1 MHIEYAADAL
11 IRLEAIKVNTPAA
24 VVAAYI
30 TEREMLALASTL
42 GGVTADIAAT
52 VKATV
57 AAGSRSFKK
66 VTDKQRFALAFA
78 LLEKFGTACAVYA
91 AAYGVSE
98 DEFLANAGK

>member
-11 IRLEAIKVNTPAA
+11 IRLESNKINTPAA

-30 TEREMLALASTL
+30 TEREMLALATTL
-42 GGVTADIAAT
+42 SGVTADIAAS

-57 AAGSRSFKK
+57 AAGSRNFKK
-66 VTDKQRFALAFA
+66 VTDKQRFAMAFA
-78 LLEKFGTACAVYA
+78 LLEKYGTPRAVYA

-98 DEFLANAGK
+98 DEFLSNAGK